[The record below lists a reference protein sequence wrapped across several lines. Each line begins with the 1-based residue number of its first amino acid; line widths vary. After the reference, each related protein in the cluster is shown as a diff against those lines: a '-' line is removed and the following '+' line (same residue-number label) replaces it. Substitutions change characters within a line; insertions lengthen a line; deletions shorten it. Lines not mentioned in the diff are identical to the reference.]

1 MFLLKRATIVTRIIL
16 EKLKNQAKM
25 DKKRELWCLLL
36 RNFWVLVP
44 KNNFLEGTLDTRL
57 LLT

>member
-25 DKKRELWCLLL
+25 DKKRELWCL